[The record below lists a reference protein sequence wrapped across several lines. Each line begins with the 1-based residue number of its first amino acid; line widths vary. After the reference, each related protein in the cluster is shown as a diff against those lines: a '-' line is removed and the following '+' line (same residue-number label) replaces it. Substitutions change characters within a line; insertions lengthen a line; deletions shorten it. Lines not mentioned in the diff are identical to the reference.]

1 MDAIPNPE
9 STVSDPRYPTGPFAR
24 PSGPLAAAERAAC
37 IDRIASTPARLRA
50 ATGGL
55 DDVRLD
61 TPYRPGGWTVRQLV
75 HHVPDSHMNAYVRFK
90 LALTEDAPLIK
101 TYDEAAWA
109 ELDDTRAVSPETSLR
124 LLEALHERWVA
135 VLRSMGDA
143 EFARTLQHPEWGA
156 IRLDF
161 MLALY
166 AWHGDHHVAHVVAL
180 AEREGWG

>member
-1 MDAIPNPE
+1 M
-9 STVSDPRYPTGPFAR
+9 SDPRYPTGPFAR
-24 PSGPLAAAERAAC
+24 PSGPLSAAERAAC
-37 IDRIASTPARLRA
+37 TDRIAAVPARLRA

-55 DDVRLD
+55 DDARLD

-75 HHVPDSHMNAYVRFK
+75 HHLPDSHMNAYVRFK
-90 LALTEDAPLIK
+90 LALTEDSPLIK

-109 ELDDTRAVSPETSLR
+109 ELADTRAVSPETSLR

-135 VLRSMGDA
+135 VLRPMGDA

-166 AWHGDHHVAHVVAL
+166 AWHGDHHVAHVTAL
-180 AEREGWG
+180 REREGWG

>member
-1 MDAIPNPE
+1 MNRIPTTE
-9 STVSDPRYPTGPFAR
+9 SIVSDPRYPIGPFAR
-24 PSGPLAAAERAAC
+24 PSGPLSPAERAEC
-37 IDRIASTPARLRA
+37 IDRIAAVPARLRA
-50 ATGGL
+50 AVQEL
-55 DDVRLD
+55 EDARLD

-90 LALTEDAPLIK
+90 LALTEESPLIK

-109 ELDDTRAVSPETSLR
+109 ELEDTRLVSPETSLR

-143 EFARTLQHPEWGA
+143 EFARTLQHPEWGPL
-156 IRLDF
+156 RLDF

-166 AWHGDHHVAHVVAL
+166 AWHGDHHVAHVTTL